1 MQKLSRYLGLW
12 PKIQQTAVFLSM
24 PAKRKLQS
32 PKISELP
39 PLRNTFQGQMIK
51 TECHLEIHFISGH
64 LKHNVNKM
72 LESMQCLA
80 LFTNLYNPI

>member
-1 MQKLSRYLGLW
+1 
-12 PKIQQTAVFLSM
+12 M
-24 PAKRKLQS
+24 PTKQKLQS

-80 LFTNLYNPI
+80 LFTSLYNPI

>member
-1 MQKLSRYLGLW
+1 MQKLSRYLGLC
-12 PKIQQTAVFLSM
+12 PKIQSAVFLSM
-24 PAKRKLQS
+24 PTKQKLQS
-32 PKISELP
+32 PQISELP